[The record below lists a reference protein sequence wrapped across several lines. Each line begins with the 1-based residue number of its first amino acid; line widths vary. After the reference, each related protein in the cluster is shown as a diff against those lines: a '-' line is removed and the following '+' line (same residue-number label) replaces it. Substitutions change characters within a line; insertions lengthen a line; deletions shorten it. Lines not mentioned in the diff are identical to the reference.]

1 MGPWIGRAATTGRK
15 KRTRSPVGVEDRILL
30 LSSETAV
37 DTRFMRESRP

>member
-15 KRTRSPVGVEDRILL
+15 KTRSPVGVEDRILL